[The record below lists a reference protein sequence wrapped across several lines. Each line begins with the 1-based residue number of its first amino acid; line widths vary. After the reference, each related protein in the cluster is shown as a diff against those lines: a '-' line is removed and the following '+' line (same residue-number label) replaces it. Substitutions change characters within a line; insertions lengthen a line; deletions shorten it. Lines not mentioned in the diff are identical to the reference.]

1 MGQSNS
7 VICMYFVPIFNSL
20 HCTVYCTELQSVLT
34 KSLLFS
40 ILLDLVVNKRLLVKI
55 G

>member
-1 MGQSNS
+1 MGKSNS

-20 HCTVYCTELQSVLT
+20 HCTVLTELQSVLT